1 MIHPSERRDLWSTQK
16 KRDPI
21 NLLEDDAREARLV
34 VLEIRGFSCKLD
46 KDSSLHPTFPPL
58 NKDVSGQKTIIYRF
72 PRRL

>member
-1 MIHPSERRDLWSTQK
+1 MEHSKE
-16 KRDPI
+16 KRSYKSPGGR
-21 NLLEDDAREARLV
+21 REARLV

-46 KDSSLHPTFPPL
+46 KDSSLHSTSPPL